1 MNSFISNNAVRKCIS
16 EQEAADAKSSNRI
29 IRCRWVL
36 TWKSTPD
43 EGLAEAQQEVREQ
56 PEKACLTS
64 DGRRNAK
71 ARIVLLGFGHPDLLS
86 EEHKTASPVQAVLT
100 RNLSYQMVMQNG
112 WSSPYSPDF
121 YGSTTAPRN
130 LWENVDKALVEELG
144 AVRTRGDKCFWLWID
159 PDSPRDALQPLG
171 FMGGHVDDF
180 HRAGNMKSTAWQAIR
195 KRIDQ
200 RYRWGT
206 TKMNQYRHA
215 GTDLTMTEDP
225 QHGRCLVVDQP
236 FYIETLQDVDISASR
251 MSQPAAELTASEIA
265 ACRASLGAIQ
275 WLAVQTQPLVCAR
288 CGLLV
293 SELSR
298 KPIISTAQEIQE
310 LVEKLRRESTILKF
324 FRIPDVQTWRQMVVI
339 GLGDQAHM
347 NRARGDSTGG
357 MAIFFGGPVLKDGR
371 PGPMTLV
378 HWKSWRLRR
387 VSISTNDAEVQ
398 ALVET
403 EDVLFRT
410 KLLWAEMHGTGAF
423 DKGRDFL
430 LSAEGEARQLD
441 GILGTDSKGG
451 YDSIMVNVS
460 PFLGLTNMRAAIQ
473 ADQLK
478 QALPF
483 AGTVLYWLASDWNLS
498 DALTKEK
505 DD

>member
-1 MNSFISNNAVRKCIS
+1 
-16 EQEAADAKSSNRI
+16 
-29 IRCRWVL
+29 
-36 TWKSTPD
+36 
-43 EGLAEAQQEVREQ
+43 
-56 PEKACLTS
+56 
-64 DGRRNAK
+64 
-71 ARIVLLGFGHPDLLS
+71 
-86 EEHKTASPVQAVLT
+86 
-100 RNLSYQMVMQNG
+100 MVMQNG
-112 WSSPYSPDF
+112 WEIEGIDMSTAFLHTEPTEEGKNLWTSGVGELREAFKVPSDGVLRILKDF

-144 AVRTRGDKCFWLWID
+144 AVRIRGDKCFWLWID
-159 PDSPRDALQPLG
+159 PDSPRDAPQPLG

-225 QHGRCLVVDQP
+225 QHGRCLAVDQS
-236 FYIETLQDVDISASR
+236 FYIGTLQDVDISASR

-310 LVEKLRRESTILKF
+310 LVKELRRDSTILKF

-357 MAIFFGGPVLKDGR
+357 MAIFLGGPVLKSGR
-371 PGPMTLV
+371 PCT
-378 HWKSWRLRR
+378 
-387 VSISTNDAEVQ
+387 
-398 ALVET
+398 
-403 EDVLFRT
+403 
-410 KLLWAEMHGTGAF
+410 
-423 DKGRDFL
+423 
-430 LSAEGEARQLD
+430 
-441 GILGTDSKGG
+441 
-451 YDSIMVNVS
+451 
-460 PFLGLTNMRAAIQ
+460 
-473 ADQLK
+473 
-478 QALPF
+478 
-483 AGTVLYWLASDWNLS
+483 
-498 DALTKEK
+498 
-505 DD
+505 